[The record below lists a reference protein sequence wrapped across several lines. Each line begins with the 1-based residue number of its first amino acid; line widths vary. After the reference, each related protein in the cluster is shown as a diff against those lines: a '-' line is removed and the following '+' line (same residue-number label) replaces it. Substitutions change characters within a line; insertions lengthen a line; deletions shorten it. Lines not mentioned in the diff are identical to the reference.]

1 MEFPRQL
8 VFATL
13 LAGTLAMPV
22 LAQSQY
28 FVSGNLI
35 ITSVTCDQNG
45 ASGVAEGTQN
55 YNLPDS
61 SPNVIFSI
69 AVYGDAAGED
79 FNTLPGPFPTSQNV
93 PAGTPLFNPLPSATV
108 LPWTSVL
115 TLFPSVNGAA
125 TGIGSQHTTTCA
137 ADGSGTMIWQ
147 DGISASGPTA
157 VPTLPIAGLALLAML
172 LSSVVA
178 LNLPGVRRAVE

>member
-13 LAGTLAMPV
+13 LAGTLATPV

-28 FVSGNLI
+28 FFSGNLT

-45 ASGVAEGTQN
+45 ASGVAEGRQSF
-55 YNLPDS
+55 NLPGT
-61 SPNVIFSI
+61 SPNVIIFST
-69 AVYGDAAGED
+69 VNGVAAGD
-79 FNTLPGPFPTSQNV
+79 SVNTSPGPFPASV
-93 PAGTPLFNPLPSATV
+93 DVGPGAPLFNPLPVATAP
-108 LPWTSVL
+108 PWTSVL
-115 TLFPSVNGAA
+115 TAFPMVNGAA
-125 TGIGSQHTTTCA
+125 TGSGSQLTTTCA

-147 DGISASGPTA
+147 DGISASEPTA
-157 VPTLPIAGLALLAML
+157 VPTLPMAGLALLAML

-178 LNLPGVRRAVE
+178 LTRRFQ